1 MLLFVGFSFF
11 DVLVVNDFYF
21 DFCEE
26 KSPALMHRLS
36 HCILVDCSFAS
47 LRLGQNDFERGN
59 KYKTCIMFVIIS

>member
-1 MLLFVGFSFF
+1 MLLFVGFLFF
-11 DVLVVNDFYF
+11 DVLVVNDYYF

-26 KSPALMHRLS
+26 KSPTLMHRLS
-36 HCILVDCSFAS
+36 HCILVDCFFAS